1 MIDLASAFYSLV
13 RHSVGGTDIKDNR
26 DSRGASVGGKV
37 GAIVGG
43 AVGCEASGEAVVD
56 ADGPLVVGL
65 VVCDTMWWG
74 EAVGCD
80 TVGEAVRDA
89 DGSRVAGKANVG
101 AKVGGA
107 IVVGSSMDRRQMTD
121 NGAPAYSRSPFAL

>member
-1 MIDLASAFYSLV
+1 M
-13 RHSVGGTDIKDNR
+13 
-26 DSRGASVGGKV
+26 GGKV
-37 GAIVGG
+37 GAIVGE
-43 AVGCEASGEAVVD
+43 AVGCEASGEAV
-56 ADGPLVVGL
+56 VVGL

-80 TVGEAVRDA
+80 AVGEAVRDA

-107 IVVGSSMDRRQMTD
+107 IVVRSSMDRRQMTD